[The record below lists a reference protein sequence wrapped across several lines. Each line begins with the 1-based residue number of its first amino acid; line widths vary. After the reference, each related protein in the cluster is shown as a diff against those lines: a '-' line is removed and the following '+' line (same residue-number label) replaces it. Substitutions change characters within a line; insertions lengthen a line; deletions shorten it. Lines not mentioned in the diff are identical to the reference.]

1 MASFTDEAWS
11 SPESEL
17 DAAAFCAVSLIDDNP
32 AGKDKIKAN
41 CSLPVRSRPDAAV
54 NRNAVHAAAGGHG
67 ISRVQ
72 GISAEAR
79 RKAAKRLVA
88 LYRQMGEVA
97 PEHVYR
103 LAGERRPA
111 EKSQS

>member
-1 MASFTDEAWS
+1 MAITDEAWE
-11 SPESEL
+11 SPESQLSAEE
-17 DAAAFCAVSLIDDNP
+17 FCQVTLIDENP
-32 AGKDKIKAN
+32 KGQAKAKER
-41 CSLPVRSRPDAAV
+41 CYLPVRARPGAAV

-72 GISAEAR
+72 GVSAEAR
-79 RKAAKRLVA
+79 RKAARRLVR
-88 LYRQMGEVA
+88 LYREMGEVA